1 MTLTAFHQFFLAMGV
16 SPTTPLVCVADS
28 DHRAMDTAESRL
40 RECRQIAARLKE
52 GMEQK
57 AQHSRTADQGAT
69 AMDTSSS
76 SSAAPPQVGPAGMV
90 ASPTSSVRS
99 CRLLFSPPLLSPHAL
114 QAASSVP
121 TQGTKTP
128 CSVPDMCDYVDAL
141 IQTLEGTPRAYY
153 TANGQ

>member
-52 GMEQK
+52 EMEQK

-99 CRLLFSPPLLSPHAL
+99 CRLLFSPPPPLPPCTAGSL
-114 QAASSVP
+114 QCTYPGDQNTVQCAGHV
-121 TQGTKTP
+121 
-128 CSVPDMCDYVDAL
+128 
-141 IQTLEGTPRAYY
+141 
-153 TANGQ
+153 